1 VNGADI
7 LDDLAARGLLHD
19 STDLDQLR
27 TRLGSGPVT
36 VYAGFDPTADSLHV
50 GNLVPLLLL
59 RRFQLAGHR
68 PVALA
73 GGATGMIGDPGG
85 RSSERNLLDA
95 ATLDTNLAAIVGQ
108 LERLLDFTSGP
119 TSARLVDNREW
130 TEPIGV
136 LEFLRDVGKHVTVN
150 AMLAKESV
158 RSRVESEAGISY
170 TEFSYMLLQ
179 ANDYRHLHETLD
191 VELQVGGSDQWGNIT
206 AGIDLIRRTT
216 GTHVH
221 GLTVPLVTRAD
232 GQKFGKSADGAVW
245 LSAERTT
252 PYAFF
257 QYFVNV
263 DDRDVER
270 FLLQLTLLGVDEIAS
285 VMSEHVADP
294 GRRAAQRRLAQ
305 EVTALVH
312 GAEIAAQA
320 ASASTGFG
328 RGADELA
335 AADDAAREALDT
347 ALTGG
352 AARLTSPWFRFFI
365 THDPAADLAKVT
377 CPVLAIVGG
386 KDVQVDPGLNLPP
399 IHAALGT
406 NPDVTVEELP
416 GLNHLFPPWRT
427 GGVSEYAMIE
437 ETRRAVRRGRTARRC
452 GRRPRDPPSREAHDA
467 A

>member
-1 VNGADI
+1 MNGADI

-27 TRLGSGPVT
+27 SRLGSGPIT

-108 LERLLDFTSGP
+108 LERLLDFAPGP
-119 TSARLVDNREW
+119 TSARLVDNRDW
-130 TEPIGV
+130 TGPIGV

-216 GTHVH
+216 GAHVH

-270 FLLQLTLLGVDEIAS
+270 FLLQLTLLGIDEITS
-285 VMSEHVADP
+285 VMAEHVADP
-294 GRRAAQRRLAQ
+294 GRRAAQRRLAA

-312 GAEIAAQA
+312 GAETAAQA

-328 RGADELA
+328 RGAAELA
-335 AADDAAREALDT
+335 TADWLELEASLPVVDVDDTMLGAELVVVLADAGAVASRSEGRRLVTQGGLTLNDEPVAEGRTLEAADFAEGRWAL
-347 ALTGG
+347 
-352 AARLTSPWFRFFI
+352 
-365 THDPAADLAKVT
+365 
-377 CPVLAIVGG
+377 
-386 KDVQVDPGLNLPP
+386 
-399 IHAALGT
+399 
-406 NPDVTVEELP
+406 
-416 GLNHLFPPWRT
+416 
-427 GGVSEYAMIE
+427 
-437 ETRRAVRRGRTARRC
+437 VRRGKRHRFVLRRL
-452 GRRPRDPPSREAHDA
+452 PA
-467 A
+467 